1 MPVLALLAVLI
12 AAIVHAIWNVL
23 AKRAVGS
30 RHFVWLYSLASLAVW
45 APAIAYVLATTGIP
59 GNAAQW
65 FALLATGVL
74 HLGYA
79 LSLQAGY
86 RSADLSIVY
95 PIARGFGP
103 LLSFVGAVL
112 FLGDLC
118 SPASVLGLA
127 LILAGTALV
136 SGLIGRARRIDV
148 KGASWG
154 LATGTFIAGY
164 TLNDA
169 WAVRV
174 LLLSPLVVDYFGNL
188 VRFVVLLPRVA
199 RDRARARTEAREYF
213 WSAVGVGALAPAAYI
228 LVLFAMR
235 IAPVSH
241 VAPARELATLVGTY
255 LGSRLLRE
263 AVTVARVAG
272 AACIV
277 AGVMCLA
284 LASY

>member
-174 LLLSPLVVDYFGNL
+174 LLLSPTISATSSASSCCCHG
-188 VRFVVLLPRVA
+188 LPATV
-199 RDRARARTEAREYF
+199 RAREPKRANISGLQSASARSRRR
-213 WSAVGVGALAPAAYI
+213 P
-228 LVLFAMR
+228 
-235 IAPVSH
+235 
-241 VAPARELATLVGTY
+241 TY
-255 LGSRLLRE
+255 SCCSRCGSRP
-263 AVTVARVAG
+263 
-272 AACIV
+272 
-277 AGVMCLA
+277 
-284 LASY
+284 